1 MWTQPE
7 HVLDLFGGILLVPAK
22 DVRFVALCVSEFV
35 HLGHSTEGDETYQGV
50 GREKTQADDE
60 SITESFEVFF
70 VETCVDYEDEDGGN
84 LGGAREGV
92 LNGRVFSEE
101 LGWEVGI
108 RDILVVRREC
118 VALKTKGT
126 YPEFAADV
134 DLAVEG

>member
-1 MWTQPE
+1 M
-7 HVLDLFGGILLVPAK
+7 
-22 DVRFVALCVSEFV
+22 
-35 HLGHSTEGDETYQGV
+35 GHRAERDETNQRV
-50 GREKTQADDE
+50 GRKETQADDE
-60 SITESFEVFF
+60 SITEGFEVFF
-70 VETCVDYEDEDGGN
+70 VEACVDYEDEDGGN

-92 LNGRVFSEE
+92 LNGRVFGEE
-101 LGWEVGI
+101 LGWEVGV